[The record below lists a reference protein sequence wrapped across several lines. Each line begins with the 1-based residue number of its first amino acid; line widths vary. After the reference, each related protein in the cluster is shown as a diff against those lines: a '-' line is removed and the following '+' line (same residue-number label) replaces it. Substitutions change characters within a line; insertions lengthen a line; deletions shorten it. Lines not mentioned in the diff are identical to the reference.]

1 MWCKQCQQDVPAV
14 PVAETDAYSCPRCG
28 VELLGATTSATVDAS
43 AAEQLGPGNA
53 AATQIP
59 EFVPPNS
66 PVSAEGKVDCVV
78 EVALS
83 TEPPFAA
90 EPAIAAEPA
99 FVAETPFVAEPILVT
114 EVRATPETSP
124 SPVDEPVPE
133 PPALDAA
140 IDQPPSFDAWELDEE
155 LRHIQRILAVE
166 KAAAAPTHSPMDFY
180 TRLDAAHR
188 MPSRRGQRNAE
199 RADQRQDPTTT
210 TVGWLSALISIVLSV
225 GLMAFAFGGVLLV
238 WSFVTGR
245 QDLWTFG
252 MPIAMAG
259 QIVLLMGFILQMDRL
274 WHDNRS
280 TAAKLEHVDERLDDL
295 RSNADLLGSSHRT
308 PVQNQY
314 GGPMA
319 GSLDSQLMLA
329 DLKSQLDLLALKMG
343 NQKGST

>member
-14 PVAETDAYSCPRCG
+14 PAAETDTYSCPRCG
-28 VELLGATTSATVDAS
+28 EELFGGNMSAVSNAAS
-43 AAEQLGPGNA
+43 AEPLCVADPIVEAP
-53 AATQIP
+53 
-59 EFVPPNS
+59 VP
-66 PVSAEGKVDCVV
+66 
-78 EVALS
+78 
-83 TEPPFAA
+83 
-90 EPAIAAEPA
+90 EPAPVDPPRLVESEAESMVEPTQPPEPTLPPESLFVTESVCA
-99 FVAETPFVAEPILVT
+99 VESVFVAETAMPDLGGEAVAGQIP
-114 EVRATPETSP
+114 
-124 SPVDEPVPE
+124 
-133 PPALDAA
+133 LDAVT
-140 IDQPPSFDAWELDEE
+140 DRPPTFDGWELDEE

-166 KAAAAPTHSPMDFY
+166 KSGAAPARSPMDFY
-180 TRLDAAHR
+180 TRLDSAHR
-188 MPSRRGQRNAE
+188 TPGPWGGRRSKPA
-199 RADQRQDPTTT
+199 AQRQDTEAT
-210 TVGWLSALISIVLSV
+210 TVGWLSALISIVLST

-295 RSNADLLGSSHRT
+295 RSSADLLGRT
-308 PVQNQY
+308 HQPPPPSNF
-314 GGPMA
+314 GSPMA

-343 NQKGST
+343 NQNDS